1 MTVFCLVSSKQTED
15 YTRVCIDTFFKH
27 TPLQKE
33 DIFVFIN
40 NDGTRIFMNE
50 DYPIHIYTNN
60 EKPLNWAQNF
70 NQGLKIAK
78 DNKADFVL
86 ITNDIAFT
94 RGWYEPI
101 CQKDDAIIIPSCNIN
116 VNYTSPKFQTRF
128 VMKLE
133 DYLPNVEQLDA
144 FVKFQRGVYLFN
156 ELYER
161 IFMQTYLARI
171 PFKVHNE
178 IGYFD
183 ETFSNAGGEDMDY
196 RIRCAIKG
204 FKTLIAFH
212 SYVVHFHGKS
222 TWDGFESKEEE
233 KIRREKYLYKSREK
247 WGSLLTDIFIDGKN
261 AKEKAYELGL
271 KDMFDKNESFN
282 IINYLY
288 NLRKNA

>member
-15 YTRVCIDTFFKH
+15 YTRVCLDTFFKH
-27 TPLQKE
+27 TPIKKE

-50 DYPIHIYTNN
+50 NYPIHNYTNN
-60 EKPLNWAQNF
+60 EKPMGWAENF

-78 DNKADFVL
+78 DYKADFVL

-101 CQKDDAIIIPSCNIN
+101 CQKNDSIIIPCCNIN
-116 VNYTSPKFQTRF
+116 VNYDALNFKTRF

-144 FVKFQRGVYLFN
+144 FVRFQRGAYLFN

-161 IFMQTYLARI
+161 IFTQTYLARI
-171 PFKVHNE
+171 PFNVHNE
-178 IGYFD
+178 VGYFD
-183 ETFSNAGGEDMDY
+183 ETFSNCGGEDMDF

-212 SYVVHFHGKS
+212 SYVIHFHGKS
-222 TWDGFESKEEE
+222 SWDGFESKEEE
-233 KIRREKYLYKSREK
+233 KIRREKYLQKSREK
-247 WGSLLTDIFIDGKN
+247 WGSLITDIFVDGKN
-261 AKEKAYELGL
+261 AKERAYEIGL
-271 KDMFDKNESFN
+271 KDMFDNNESFN

>member
-1 MTVFCLVSSKQTED
+1 MTVFCLVSSKQTEN
-15 YTRVCIDTFFKH
+15 YTRVCLNSFFKH
-27 TPLQKE
+27 TPMQK
-33 DIFVFIN
+33 DDFFIFIN
-40 NDGTRIFMNE
+40 NDGTKMFMNE
-50 DYPIHIYTNN
+50 NYLIHNYINN
-60 EKPLNWAQNF
+60 EKPLSWAENF

-78 DNKADFVL
+78 EKKDDFVL
-86 ITNDIAFT
+86 ITNDVAFT

-101 CQKDDAIIIPSCNIN
+101 CQKNDAIIIPCCNIN
-116 VNYTSPKFQTRF
+116 INYDTPNFKTRF

-133 DYLPNVEQLDA
+133 EYLNKEEQLDV
-144 FVKFQRGVYLFN
+144 FVKFQRGAYLFN

-171 PFKVHNE
+171 PFAVHNE

-183 ETFSNAGGEDMDY
+183 ETFSNCGGEDMDF

-212 SYVVHFHGKS
+212 SYVIHFHGKS
-222 TWDGFESKEEE
+222 SWDGFETNQEE
-233 KIRREKYLYKSREK
+233 KNRREKYLNKSREK
-247 WGSLLTDIFIDGKN
+247 WGNLITDIFVDGKN
-261 AKEKAYELGL
+261 AKEKAYEIGL
-271 KDMFDKNESFN
+271 RDMFDKNESFN

>member
-1 MTVFCLVSSKQTED
+1 
-15 YTRVCIDTFFKH
+15 
-27 TPLQKE
+27 
-33 DIFVFIN
+33 
-40 NDGTRIFMNE
+40 MNE

-78 DNKADFVL
+78 ENKADFVL

-116 VNYTSPKFQTRF
+116 VNYTSPKFQTKF